1 MPKNKHA
8 KLHPLSASITVVK
21 NRNGK
26 NEAPLI
32 VNLNMRCNL
41 HVVNSSKEEKF
52 LELGNRFIFILE

>member
-21 NRNGK
+21 NEK

-41 HVVNSSKEEKF
+41 DVVNSSKAEKF
-52 LELGNRFIFILE
+52 

>member
-21 NRNGK
+21 IEMKK

-41 HVVNSSKEEKF
+41 DVVNSSKEEKF
-52 LELGNRFIFILE
+52 